1 MDTKESDLY
10 SHECAKLANIHSLQD
25 STELAWPL
33 LWVKGIPH
41 LSSELLSASDQRK
54 INHLLRTSG

>member
-1 MDTKESDLY
+1 MDTKESDQY
-10 SHECAKLANIHSLQD
+10 SHVCAKLANIHSLQD

-41 LSSELLSASDQRK
+41 LSSELLSA
-54 INHLLRTSG
+54 